1 MTEVPVTRSSV
12 IWSLGDK
19 RKCDNENI
27 QVICICERE
36 KKKL

>member
-1 MTEVPVTRSSV
+1 MTEVPVMRISV

-27 QVICICERE
+27 QVIYICGE
-36 KKKL
+36 KKL